1 MIQAIQE
8 NIEKVFRRIVSKNS
22 LLDSNA
28 IPHSDVFYNE
38 IESSLGLTKA
48 EIEIIISILREAHK
62 IFVIEIT
69 KEDKGKK
76 LDKVQ
81 GYIDA
86 DYNTVQKLKTVFHRL
101 LEGEYENYAGKKKTA
116 HQIIKEMIP
125 KLHYINN
132 SPMGRILNKAIMLDE
147 YDRLLDR
154 EYKEYTEEWKEENLK
169 IQIEINSA
177 ILKEIIDEK
186 NSPPPKMEVP
196 VKKVVRR
203 AVDSPLHDDYLKQS
217 SRSSINKLLKI
228 YGIEFFFRV
237 NLRNYKFSYLKSILE
252 SGVIERKQDLLV
264 IKEMI
269 AKVKSNISV
278 DRDLENYADDIQAL
292 DRIMTRLISFSKK

>member
-38 IESSLGLTKA
+38 IESSMGLTKA
-48 EIEIIISILREAHK
+48 EIDIIISILDESHK
-62 IFVIEIT
+62 IFVMEIS

-76 LDKVQ
+76 IEKVQ

-154 EYKEYTEEWKEENLK
+154 GYKEYTEEWKEENLK
-169 IQIEINSA
+169 IQIEINSGIFKDINA
-177 ILKEIIDEK
+177 EK
-186 NSPPPKMEVP
+186 NSPPPEIEAP
-196 VKKVVRR
+196 VKKAVRR
-203 AVDSPLHDDYLKQS
+203 AVDSPLHEDYLKQS

-237 NLRNYKFSYLKSILE
+237 NLRNYKFTYLKSILE

-264 IKEMI
+264 IKGMI
-269 AKVKSNISV
+269 SKVKNHIEV

>member
-1 MIQAIQE
+1 
-8 NIEKVFRRIVSKNS
+8 
-22 LLDSNA
+22 
-28 IPHSDVFYNE
+28 
-38 IESSLGLTKA
+38 
-48 EIEIIISILREAHK
+48 
-62 IFVIEIT
+62 
-69 KEDKGKK
+69 
-76 LDKVQ
+76 
-81 GYIDA
+81 
-86 DYNTVQKLKTVFHRL
+86 
-101 LEGEYENYAGKKKTA
+101 
-116 HQIIKEMIP
+116 
-125 KLHYINN
+125 
-132 SPMGRILNKAIMLDE
+132 MGRILNKAIMLDE

-154 EYKEYTEEWKEENLK
+154 GYKEYTEEWKEENLK
-169 IQIEINSA
+169 IQIEINSGIFKGINA
-177 ILKEIIDEK
+177 EK
-186 NSPPPKMEVP
+186 NTPPPEIEAP

-264 IKEMI
+264 IKGMI
-269 AKVKSNISV
+269 SKVKNNIEV